1 MSNERLEAAVNRM
14 TPELRERIAQR
25 VKSGRMPSVLMD
37 AIPQTVVAEVASGAA
52 PLESMV
58 NVAALEAII
67 QRTGRPPLLIAND
80 EVEIEEGDLDDF
92 VDGTDAL
99 ITGLNRCIPSVGR
112 VEFLNHRMS
121 WGGTAWVV
129 EKKGSKYLMVT
140 NRHVAGI
147 VAKRIANGSAVF
159 MRSAAGPRYG
169 MNVDFAE
176 EHGSQAGNVSR
187 TVPIAGV
194 EYLADE
200 LSADMAVLRVDEPE
214 LDLSP
219 LSLAESEAKKG
230 ERVALIGY
238 PAFDSRNDVNDQAR
252 YFRDLYEVKRLAP
265 GLVLQSLS
273 GQTTLTHDCT
283 SLGGNSGS
291 PLFELENGTVVGLH
305 FSGLYGVENTAV
317 GVTTIK
323 KVLSGVSTLVAAG
336 KSGSEGLADGR
347 HNAAHFDSRNG
358 FETSFLDN
366 GRIRTPWPKLS
377 SDLEVGLAQPSDG
390 PAEPGELR
398 YTHFGVKY
406 SEPHKLPLMT
416 AVNIDGAKAVRIK
429 RGQDKWFV
437 DERIETSI
445 QMGAANFADAQI
457 DRGHMVR
464 REDPNWGSEKEAR
477 LANDDTFHYVNA
489 AAQHAQLNQG
499 KQLWQGLENYILDNS
514 RTHGF
519 QACVFTGPVIPD
531 EIEEIDGA
539 TVPLE
544 FWKLVATLNADG
556 SKLRATAYLLSQGQ
570 LIRDLMERR
579 SRTEA
584 MEGVVLGEYRTFQI
598 SIADLAE
605 ATGYDFSEYE
615 NSDPLAPGP
624 QEAVDRMPRF
634 VALESPDDLILA

>member
-1 MSNERLEAAVNRM
+1 
-14 TPELRERIAQR
+14 
-25 VKSGRMPSVLMD
+25 
-37 AIPQTVVAEVASGAA
+37 
-52 PLESMV
+52 MV

-112 VEFLNHRMS
+112 VEFFNHRMS

-291 PLFELENGTVVGLH
+291 PLFELEKGTVVGLH

-317 GVTTIK
+317 GITTIK
-323 KVLSGVSTLVAAG
+323 KVLNGVSTLVAAG
-336 KSGSEGLADGR
+336 KAGSEGLADGS
-347 HNAAHFDSRNG
+347 HDAAHFNG
-358 FETSFLDN
+358 RKGFNASFLDN
-366 GRIRTPWPKLS
+366 GGVRTPWPKLNP
-377 SDLEVGLAQPSDG
+377 DLEAGLAQPSDG
-390 PAEPGELR
+390 PDEPGELR

-489 AAQHAQLNQG
+489 AAQHARLNQG
-499 KQLWQGLENYILDNS
+499 KELWQGLENYILDNS

-519 QACVFTGPVIPD
+519 QACFTGPVIPD